1 MHGGGYTPETRNG
14 LVSKGGGNRG
24 PRRICDL
31 CDVTRPMAGRK
42 KVSTRKSKKLL
53 ASYDPLADMTSDAIC
68 LCDST
73 DIVDINLA
81 GLRLLGYRE
90 GGSPVGKALAH
101 FVVSPE
107 KKKLA
112 KSLAS
117 LSRRKAPTRLDIVSV
132 DGEVW
137 AADVRAV
144 KLDKPK
150 SKDRVL
156 VTLHPADPDALVAG
170 PRNAKDARYRDL
182 VAASTDC
189 VCVLRD
195 GLIVF
200 INEAGKELLGGAQ
213 VRLMGKPFSRFVQS
227 DFRNLIGDAGAD
239 LVKALGKETEVP
251 IIKAMN
257 EAGDVFDAE
266 IRARLFGLKTEN
278 AVAVELRDVSRRVK
292 AAQAVRQSE
301 ERVQSI
307 VDAVAD
313 AVISVDERGQI
324 GSFNATAET
333 LFGQPR
339 SDAAG
344 KPLTIFVPNWTSDQ
358 PVGSTPK
365 PVLGPTTIEVS
376 ADVLGVAREVEGV
389 RHGGV
394 TFPAEVTVTS
404 LQQGADS
411 LFTVVVRD
419 ITQRKEAEAAQRNY
433 AAKLEGEVNAQTAEL
448 RRLSRQT
455 RQILEAANEG
465 IISINFDGKITMA
478 NPTAA
483 EILDRDLSALKG
495 MSIDGAF
502 IRGTGSDRAGEPLG
516 LLEEIKSGAFYLTR
530 EARLAR
536 GDGLSFEAEY
546 AIAPMREKGKVTG
559 YVMTLRDVSERKQA
573 ESELR
578 LASTVFE
585 HTSEGLLVT
594 DARERVTKTNRAF
607 TAITGYGAAEVLGR
621 PLRSVLF
628 FDDKVYRDTMADLQ
642 KLGQVEWEQWG
653 KNKDGDR
660 YAARQA
666 LSLVRGPDGEIQQ
679 FVAIINDITE
689 RKLDEE
695 QIRYQ
700 ANYDQ
705 LTGLPNRAL
714 FMDRL
719 SRLVIESRRLKTNV
733 GLMFIDLDG
742 FKAVNDTLGHDA
754 GDLLLKQTAD
764 RLNICVR
771 ESDTVARL
779 GGDEF
784 TVIMPLI
791 DNIDSTVVVADRI
804 LKSLT
809 EPFDLEGQTGQISAS
824 IGISMYP
831 DQAADDKQL
840 LHNADVAMFH
850 AKSQGKANYQFYREG
865 LEIEGVPEREGL

>member
-1 MHGGGYTPETRNG
+1 MN
-14 LVSKGGGNRG
+14 
-24 PRRICDL
+24 
-31 CDVTRPMAGRK
+31 
-42 KVSTRKSKKLL
+42 KKLL
-53 ASYDPLADMTSDAIC
+53 ASSGPLSDLTSDAVC

-73 DIVDINLA
+73 NIVDINLA
-81 GLRLLGYRE
+81 GLELFGYRN
-90 GGSPVGKALAH
+90 GGSPIGKPLAH
-101 FVVSPE
+101 FVVSQE
-107 KKKLA
+107 KKKLS

-117 LSRRKAPTRLDIVSV
+117 LSRRTAPARLEMVGA
-132 DGEVW
+132 DGVVW
-137 AADVRAV
+137 AADVRAA

-170 PRNAKDARYRDL
+170 PRNAKDTRYRDL
-182 VAASTDC
+182 IAASTDC
-189 VCVLRD
+189 ICVIRR
-195 GLIVF
+195 GSIAFV
-200 INEAGKELLGGAQ
+200 NEAGKQLLGGVD
-213 VRLMGKPFSRFVQS
+213 VRLIGKPFVRFVQP
-227 DFRNLIGDAGAD
+227 DFHELVGDAGAQ
-239 LVKALGKETEVP
+239 LVKTLRRENEVP

-266 IRARLFGLKTEN
+266 IRAWPFGAKAESSI
-278 AVAVELRDVSRRVK
+278 AVELRNVTRRVR
-292 AAQAVRQSE
+292 AAEAVRQSE
-301 ERVQSI
+301 ERLQSI

-324 GSFNATAET
+324 GSFNAAAEH

-339 SDAAG
+339 HGVVG
-344 KPLTIFVPNWTSDQ
+344 KMLASFVPNWTSDK
-358 PVGSTPK
+358 PSSSTPK
-365 PVLGPTTIEVS
+365 PVLGPTTIEVP

-389 RHGGV
+389 RQGEER
-394 TFPAEVTVTS
+394 FPAEVTVTS
-404 LQQGADS
+404 VQRGADS

-419 ITQRKEAEAAQRNY
+419 ITQRKESEAAQRDY
-433 AAKLEGEVNAQTAEL
+433 AAKLEGEVNARTAEL

-465 IISINFDGKITMA
+465 IVSIDLDGRITMA

-502 IRGTGSDRAGEPLG
+502 ILGTGSDKAGESLA
-516 LLEEIKSGAFYLTR
+516 LLEEINGGTFYTTR
-530 EARLAR
+530 EARLSR

-546 AIAPMREKGKVTG
+546 AVAPMREKGKITG

-578 LASTVFE
+578 LAATVFE
-585 HTSEGLLVT
+585 HTSEGLLVA
-594 DARERVTKTNRAF
+594 DPRERVTKTNRAF
-607 TAITGYGAAEVLGR
+607 TVITGYDAAEVLGR

-628 FDDKVYRDTMADLQ
+628 FDDKVYRDTMADL
-642 KLGQVEWEQWG
+642 KKSGQVEWEQWG
-653 KNKDGDR
+653 NNKDGER

-679 FVAIINDITE
+679 FAAIINDITE

-754 GDLLLKQTAD
+754 GDLLLKQTAE

-791 DNIDSTVVVADRI
+791 DNIDSTVVVANRI
-804 LKSLT
+804 LKSLI
-809 EPFDLEGQTGQISAS
+809 EPFDLDGQTGQISAS

-831 DQAADDKQL
+831 DQASDDKQL

-850 AKSQGKANYQFYREG
+850 AKSQGKANYQFYRDG
-865 LEIEGVPEREGL
+865 LEIEGVPEREGF

>member
-1 MHGGGYTPETRNG
+1 
-14 LVSKGGGNRG
+14 
-24 PRRICDL
+24 
-31 CDVTRPMAGRK
+31 MAVRK
-42 KVSTRKSKKLL
+42 KVSAKQTERPL
-53 ASYDPLADMTSDAIC
+53 AQFDPLGDLTSDAVC
-68 LCDST
+68 LCESAN
-73 DIVDINLA
+73 IVDINPT
-81 GLRLLGYRE
+81 GLYLLGYKD
-90 GGSPVGKALAH
+90 GGTPLGKPLAD
-101 FVVSPE
+101 FILSDD
-107 KKKLA
+107 KSKLI

-117 LSRRKAPTRLDIVSV
+117 LTRKKTPTQLDIVGV
-132 DGEVW
+132 DGRVW
-137 AADVRAV
+137 SAEVRASSIE
-144 KLDKPK
+144 K
-150 SKDRVL
+150 SKSVERVL
-156 VTLHPADPDALVAG
+156 VVLHPADPDALVAG
-170 PRNAKDARYRDL
+170 PRNVKDTRYRDL
-182 VAASTDC
+182 VASSTDC
-189 VCVLRD
+189 VCVLRR
-195 GLIVF
+195 GSIAFV
-200 INEAGKELLGGAQ
+200 NEAGKKLLGDDETKLIRKPLLRFIHPDYHELFGDVGAQ
-213 VRLMGKPFSRFVQS
+213 FVE
-227 DFRNLIGDAGAD
+227 
-239 LVKALGKETEVP
+239 ALSKETEVP
-251 IIKAMN
+251 IVKAVN

-266 IRARLFGLKTEN
+266 VRAWPFGAN
-278 AVAVELRDVSRRVK
+278 ADVSIAIELRNVSRRVR
-292 AAQAVRQSE
+292 AAEAVRQSE
-301 ERVQSI
+301 ERLQSI

-313 AVISVDERGQI
+313 AVVSVDERGHI
-324 GSFNATAET
+324 GSFNAAAEK
-333 LFGQPR
+333 LFGCRRSAAVGMTFGKFVPSWA
-339 SDAAG
+339 SDAKSSA
-344 KPLTIFVPNWTSDQ
+344 
-358 PVGSTPK
+358 TPK
-365 PVLGPTTIEVS
+365 PVLGPTTVEVP
-376 ADVLGVAREVEGV
+376 AEVLGVAREVEGLTED
-389 RHGGV
+389 GGQ
-394 TFPAEVTVTS
+394 FPAEITVTS

-411 LFTVVVRD
+411 LFTIVVRD
-419 ITQRKEAEAAQRNY
+419 ITQRKAAEDAQRIY
-433 AAKLEGEVNAQTAEL
+433 AEKLENEVNAQTAEL

-465 IISINFDGKITMA
+465 IIGIDLDGKVTMA

-483 EILDRDLSALKG
+483 EILDRDLRALKG

-502 IRGTGSDRAGEPLG
+502 ILGTGSDRAGEPLA
-516 LLEEIKSGAFYLTR
+516 LMSEIANGGFYVTR

-546 AIAPMREKGKVTG
+546 AVAPMRDKGNVSG
-559 YVMTLRDVSERKQA
+559 YVVTLRDVTERKQA

-578 LASTVFE
+578 LAATVFE
-585 HTSEGLLVT
+585 HTSEGLLVA
-594 DARERVTKTNRAF
+594 DAGERVTKTNRAF
-607 TAITGYGAAEVLGR
+607 TEITGYTSAEVFGR

-628 FDDKVYRDTMADLQ
+628 FDDKVYRDTMTDLR
-642 KLGQVEWEQWG
+642 KLNQVEWEQWG
-653 KNKDGDR
+653 NNKNGER

-666 LSLVRGPDGEIQQ
+666 LSLVRSPDGAIQQ
-679 FVAIINDITE
+679 FAAIINDITE

-719 SRLVIESRRLKTNV
+719 SRLVIESRRMKTNV

-754 GDLLLKQTAD
+754 GDLLLKQTAE

-804 LKSLT
+804 LNSLT
-809 EPFDLEGQTGQISAS
+809 EPFDLDGQQGQISAS

-831 DQAADDKQL
+831 DQASDDKQL

-850 AKSQGKANYQFYREG
+850 AKSQGKANYQFYRDG